1 MFEDEEQAEVAK
13 HVNVWD
19 FFALLAHL
27 MAEIFHS
34 VSEAFAVGRGMLENK
49 ASVMEDKKLFHE
61 YATRTIESLQEGE

>member
-1 MFEDEEQAEVAK
+1 MFDDDEQDELAK
-13 HVNVWD
+13 QVNVWD

-34 VSEAFAVGRGMLENK
+34 VSEAFSVGRGMLENK

-61 YATRTIESLQEGE
+61 YAARTIETLQEGE